1 MQCHECGSPVARG
14 DRFCTS
20 CGASLAGV
28 TDSTELMRTVA
39 AEPDDDDRTDPG
51 HSGDAGD
58 TDDAGDTAETGEHPD
73 TGDAGASGGW
83 DDADPVWAQTG
94 PIDTVR
100 GGVATDQLPATEPV
114 TEVWMDPVEHEPAS
128 TTPVTTAMPTQR
140 RATSEMPVVPTAI
153 RERRPF
159 RFTAVLGL
167 SVVGGAVALV
177 AMFANIVT
185 VSSDARIIRGDDTP
199 SAFRTGGWI
208 ADDLAD
214 NLSVAA
220 LVAVALLVA
229 GGVASAFQWRG
240 GSGLAGGAG
249 LAIAGLAA
257 LTIGLAQI
265 PIDAAYEM
273 ASIPTE
279 QRFTLTI
286 TRDLGYWLQIAAAAI
301 GVIVFFASLNDTFGD
316 RRSGL
321 NPWIA
326 AVGALAGLVLAG
338 GPLLPE
344 GLGVVSDNWYV
355 NEGPGQPPAML
366 LTGRLIQLGLLAF
379 TCVVGFLSVR
389 RWGLGVA
396 VGGALPAIWLAVS
409 ALFEITSSPV
419 GPGFANPGADPG
431 TVHGVTII
439 GAAAVAAFCVLAVIA
454 AIDQARHEW

>member
-1 MQCHECGSPVARG
+1 MQCHECGRPVARG

-20 CGASLAGV
+20 CGASLTGI
-28 TDSTELMRTVA
+28 TDATELIDTI
-39 AEPDDDDRTDPG
+39 EPDV
-51 HSGDAGD
+51 DA
-58 TDDAGDTAETGEHPD
+58 TAEVDTVDDPPD
-73 TGDAGASGGW
+73 ADEPWNDT
-83 DDADPVWAQTG
+83 DPVWAATG
-94 PIDTVR
+94 PVETIEASDEATRPIGTVR
-100 GGVATDQLPATEPV
+100 TDQLPATEPV
-114 TEVWMDPVEHEPAS
+114 TEVWMDATAEPVAEPAPPPAAATTTMPSVDGRRS
-128 TTPVTTAMPTQR
+128 TV
-140 RATSEMPVVPTAI
+140 EMPIVQTPI
-153 RERRPF
+153 RERRQF
-159 RFTAVLGL
+159 RPTAVLGL
-167 SVVGGAVALV
+167 SLVGGAVAMV
-177 AMFANIVT
+177 AMFANLVS
-185 VSSDARIIRGDDTP
+185 VSSDERIIRGDATP
-199 SAFRTGGWI
+199 AAFRTGSWI

-214 NLSVAA
+214 NLSIAA

-249 LAIAGLAA
+249 LAIAGIAA

-273 ASIPTE
+273 AAIPTD

-286 TRDLGYWLQIAAAAI
+286 TRDLGYWLLIAAGAL
-301 GVIVFFASLNDTFGD
+301 GVIAFFASLNDTFGD

-326 AVGALAGLVLAG
+326 AVGALAGLVFAG

-344 GLGVVSDNWYV
+344 GLGVLSDNIYV

-379 TCVVGFLSVR
+379 TSVAGFLSVR

-396 VGGALPAIWLAVS
+396 VGGALPAVWMVISSL
-409 ALFEITSSPV
+409 LDLTSDPV
-419 GPGFANPGADPG
+419 GPGFANPGGDPS
-431 TVHGVTII
+431 TIHGVTII

-454 AIDQARHEW
+454 ALDQARHEW